1 MNISYK
7 NILHFTQSSPEKFLT
22 SGKHHRCKG
31 RNKKGIITV
40 RHRGGGHKRLYRQID
55 FRRKEKDIYGKIV
68 TIEYDP
74 NRNAHIS
81 LICYKNG
88 KKSYILSPRGIM
100 IGDTI
105 LSGPKAS
112 ILIGNA
118 LPLTNIPV
126 GTTIHNIETTHG
138 KGGQVARAAG
148 TIAKLIAKEGQSAV
162 LKLPSG
168 ELRLIPYNCSATVGQ
183 VGNIRSNNKIF
194 SKAGSKRWI
203 GKRSEVRG
211 IVMNAV
217 DHPHGG
223 GEGKSPI
230 GRKTPI
236 TPWGHCTL
244 GKKTR
249 KMVRYSDTFILRRQ
263 TKLE

>member
-1 MNISYK
+1 MPRERLVQFGKGFFFFFFFESKSIS
-7 NILHFTQSSPEKFLT
+7 
-22 SGKHHRCKG
+22 
-31 RNKKGIITV
+31 
-40 RHRGGGHKRLYRQID
+40 
-55 FRRKEKDIYGKIV
+55 
-68 TIEYDP
+68 
-74 NRNAHIS
+74 
-81 LICYKNG
+81 
-88 KKSYILSPRGIM
+88 
-100 IGDTI
+100 
-105 LSGPKAS
+105 
-112 ILIGNA
+112 
-118 LPLTNIPV
+118 TNIPV
-126 GTTIHNIETTHG
+126 GTTIHNIETTQG